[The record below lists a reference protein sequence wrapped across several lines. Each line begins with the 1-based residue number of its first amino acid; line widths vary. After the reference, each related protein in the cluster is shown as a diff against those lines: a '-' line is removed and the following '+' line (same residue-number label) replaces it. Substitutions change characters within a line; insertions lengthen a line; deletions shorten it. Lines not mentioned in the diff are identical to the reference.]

1 MNKNKPV
8 TKKSSSNLIRRPT
21 VKSSTTKKQ
30 DKTMRTR
37 EQLIENIY

>member
-1 MNKNKPV
+1 MDKDKPV
-8 TKKSSSNLIRRPT
+8 TKKPSSNLRRRPT

-37 EQLIENIY
+37 EQLIENLF